1 LDLFQPVIQGGI
13 AIRSVVVSP
22 PCFRKAVAGK
32 PIYVASKA
40 AGSVVSRFHRATLR
54 GNNNPGL
61 VTDISSQS
69 VRATCR
75 GGIIASS
82 VTNTYLIVKRRGI
95 SW

>member
-1 LDLFQPVIQGGI
+1 
-13 AIRSVVVSP
+13 
-22 PCFRKAVAGK
+22 
-32 PIYVASKA
+32 
-40 AGSVVSRFHRATLR
+40 
-54 GNNNPGL
+54 L